1 MSDATVWTVI
11 LLLAAGSYLIRL
23 SFLGLVGGRRLPDW
37 LMAPL
42 RYTTVAVLPAL
53 VAPIVV
59 WPAATASSS
68 AVRPERSRRSTRP
81 GHERERRKRTT
92 VTWPKKLATWRHK
105 QLLEMFGMSRKAARA
120 AASPPASILF
130 RYN

>member
-1 MSDATVWTVI
+1 MTDATVWTVI

-23 SFLGLVGGRRLPDW
+23 SFLGLVGGRQLPGW

-59 WPAATASSS
+59 WPAATGGQPDPARLAAALCAL
-68 AVRPERSRRSTRP
+68 AVGVIFRSTL
-81 GHERERRKRTT
+81 GG
-92 VTWPKKLATWRHK
+92 V
-105 QLLEMFGMSRKAARA
+105 AAGFA
-120 AASPPASILF
+120 AFAAGLWIGG
-130 RYN
+130 

>member
-1 MSDATVWTVI
+1 MTDARIWTVI

-23 SFLGLVGGRRLPDW
+23 SFLGLVGGRQLPGW

-59 WPAATASSS
+59 WPAATGGQTDPVRLAAAGAAL
-68 AVRPERSRRSTRP
+68 AVGVIFRSTL
-81 GHERERRKRTT
+81 GG
-92 VTWPKKLATWRHK
+92 V
-105 QLLEMFGMSRKAARA
+105 AAGFA
-120 AASPPASILF
+120 AYALGLWIGG
-130 RYN
+130 

>member
-1 MSDATVWTVI
+1 MNAVTVWAVI

-23 SFLGLVGGRRLPDW
+23 SFLGLVGGRQLPGW

-59 WPAATASSS
+59 WPAATGGQPDPTRLA
-68 AVRPERSRRSTRP
+68 AALCALAAGVVFRST
-81 GHERERRKRTT
+81 
-92 VTWPKKLATWRHK
+92 LAGVGAG
-105 QLLEMFGMSRKAARA
+105 FAAFA
-120 AASPPASILF
+120 LGLSVGG
-130 RYN
+130 